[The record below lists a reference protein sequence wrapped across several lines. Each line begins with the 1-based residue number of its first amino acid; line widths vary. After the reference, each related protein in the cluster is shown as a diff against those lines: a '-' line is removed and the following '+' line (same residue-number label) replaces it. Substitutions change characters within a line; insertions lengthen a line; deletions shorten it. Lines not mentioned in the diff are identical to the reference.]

1 MNMDTTPLE
10 AGLDFFIKFDKVKL
24 HSSCIL
30 LVSCPWEGRRYHIFS
45 LHLEREI
52 VCKDC
57 PMTSTFC
64 RALIIIII
72 VVIIIFVSTFFFI
85 IVIVM
90 VIVIDIFST
99 IIITNINNRLL
110 FLKGWFHW
118 ARKFTETQ
126 GKWYQEE
133 AVYADCRNNW
143 CGPWRK
149 WIYLVWRKGNYRR
162 QFSSF
167 WSWISEDSLLQELGS
182 PVVPVIWLS
191 NPPPSLPPSFCLI
204 SSAMQKGFCH
214 CCRCSNWRA
223 SSIKRLLSNKRYPS
237 PPPITITPKY

>member
-24 HSSCIL
+24 PSSCIL

-57 PMTSTFC
+57 PMASTFC
-64 RALIIIII
+64 RAMIIIIIIII
-72 VVIIIFVSTFFFI
+72 V
-85 IVIVM
+85 
-90 VIVIDIFST
+90 IDIFII
-99 IIITNINNRLL
+99 IIITNINDRLL
-110 FLKGWFHW
+110 FLKGWFYW

-133 AVYADCRNNW
+133 AVYADGRNNW

-167 WSWISEDSLLQELGS
+167 WSWITEDSLLQELGS

-191 NPPPSLPPSFCLI
+191 NPPPSLPPSFLPHLLRD
-204 SSAMQKGFCH
+204 A
-214 CCRCSNWRA
+214 
-223 SSIKRLLSNKRYPS
+223 KRVLPLL
-237 PPPITITPKY
+237 